1 MQDNHKSVADEEVRS
16 KRTIKIALIAFSIVE
31 LIVMV
36 AIFLKKGLG

>member
-1 MQDNHKSVADEEVRS
+1 MQTNHKSLKDEEARS
-16 KRTIKIALIAFSIVE
+16 KKVIKIALIAFSIVE